1 MIPSGISQQVEAYD
15 LWRQSIAKEVLQ
27 YLNWLRLNHLNSVE
41 LEEQITRRLRELQND
56 ALTVA
61 FVGEFSR
68 GKTELINALFFAG
81 FGQRMLPSQAGR
93 TTMCPVELF
102 FDSEEGNYVRLLPID
117 TRQNDQPLSSFKNQF
132 ESWINFA
139 LDPQSPD
146 SVREALEHVAQT
158 RSVSFD
164 QARRLGFDVGTLEA
178 DRSHPGHALIP
189 AWRHALISLD
199 HPILRQGLRILDTP
213 GLNALGSEPELT
225 VSMIPSAHA
234 IVFLLGAD
242 TGVTASDMQI
252 WTEHLQTHKG
262 LQQSARFAV
271 LNKIDMFWEDI
282 RQESQTLSMIEDM
295 RRKTADML
303 ELEASQV
310 LPLSAK
316 QALIGRIRDD
326 NDLIERSRITAL
338 EDLLAEKLL
347 AQKEK
352 LVTQKLVMDVLGL
365 LQTSESILKS
375 RLDSLLDR
383 RRGLQEGHTDSDALK
398 SLSDKTQQDYN
409 FYYKKLFTL
418 RSSRRLMHSQAM
430 ILERLVNA
438 GRFDAHAAQTREA
451 LINSWTTLGM
461 ARAIT
466 DFFTAIDSDMSN
478 LRHEG
483 RLAQKMVDSIYQRY
497 NDGAS
502 AHLIEPPPFNIS
514 QQLKGLDNLRFR
526 AEKFSLGASTLL
538 SEQTV
543 VVRRFFNTL
552 VAEARKLY
560 LEISAEAQRWPQD
573 ALTPLLQNTLEQKQT
588 LEQQIRHLKTLH
600 ESAKDIRTQQRKLD
614 TMLDDI
620 RHQLQ
625 TAEKI
630 QRRLRKPAPQLL
642 MQKVINLSGAPR

>member
-1 MIPSGISQQVEAYD
+1 MTPSGISQQVEAYD

-56 ALTVA
+56 TLTVA

-68 GKTELINALFFAG
+68 GKTELINALFFTG

-102 FDSEEGNYVRLLPID
+102 FDTEEGSYVRLLPID
-117 TRQNDQPLSSFKNQF
+117 TRQNDQPLSAYREQY
-132 ESWINFA
+132 EAWVNFT

-158 RSVSFD
+158 RSVTFD
-164 QARRLGFDVGTLEA
+164 QARKLGFDVGTLEA

-252 WTEHLQTHKG
+252 WTEHLQTQKG
-262 LQQSARFAV
+262 MQQSARFAV

-295 RRKTADML
+295 RRKTAQML
-303 ELEASQV
+303 EMEPGQV

-316 QALIGRIRDD
+316 QALIGRIKSD

-383 RRGLQEGHTDSDALK
+383 RRVLHEGHAESEDVKALT
-398 SLSDKTQQDYN
+398 DKTQGDYN

-438 GRFDAHAAQTREA
+438 GRFDAHAARTRDA
-451 LINSWTTLGM
+451 LVNSWTTLGM

-466 DFFTAIDSDMSN
+466 EFFAALDSDMSN

-514 QQLKGLDNLRFR
+514 QQLKGLENLRFR

-538 SEQTV
+538 SEQTI

-642 MQKVINLSGAPR
+642 MQKVINLSGASR